1 MSLRGI
7 RGAVTV
13 DENSKEKIWQTARQ
27 LVTEILLQNE
37 LAAENI
43 GAIIFSTTEDL
54 TAAFPSSAIRQLPEL
69 RLVPLFDAR
78 EPAVENSLP
87 LCIRVLIL
95 AETDK
100 EQNKIR
106 HVYLGGAKNLRL
118 DLESNAQ
125 LVPC

>member
-13 DENSKEKIWQTARQ
+13 DENSKEKIWLAARQ
-27 LVTEILLQNE
+27 LVTKILSQNE
-37 LAAENI
+37 LRADNI

-54 TAAFPSSAIRQLPEL
+54 TAAFPSSAIRQLPAL
-69 RLVPLFDAR
+69 RLVPLFDTR

-95 AETDK
+95 ADIEI
-100 EQNKIR
+100 EQNKVH
-106 HVYLGGAKNLRL
+106 HVYLGGAKYLRP
-118 DLESNAQ
+118 DLNE
-125 LVPC
+125 V